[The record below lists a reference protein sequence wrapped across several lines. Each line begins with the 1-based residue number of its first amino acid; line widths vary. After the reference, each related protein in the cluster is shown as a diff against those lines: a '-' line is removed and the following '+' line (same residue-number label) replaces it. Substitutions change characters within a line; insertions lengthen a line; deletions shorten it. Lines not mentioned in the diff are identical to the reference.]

1 VLSGMAKQSL
11 HDRTKGRGVMSLI
24 SDTRDKLITV
34 ICDMNPHVIPPS
46 LRLHHDEIDSAL
58 TDMINE
64 IERRQREHVRKTY
77 NATSFYDR
85 NTIEAV
91 SAEVFQQIRGEE

>member
-1 VLSGMAKQSL
+1 MLSGMAKQSL

-46 LRLHHDEIDSAL
+46 LRLHHDEIDLIL
-58 TDMINE
+58 TDMVAKIKKLTLAPFIYPE
-64 IERRQREHVRKTY
+64 IRDEYSASK
-77 NATSFYDR
+77 
-85 NTIEAV
+85 IED
-91 SAEVFQQIRGEE
+91 VFQQIRGE

>member
-1 VLSGMAKQSL
+1 
-11 HDRTKGRGVMSLI
+11 MSLI
-24 SDTRDKLITV
+24 EDATRELWGSSTGQGRTIKI
-34 ICDMNPHVIPPS
+34 
-46 LRLHHDEIDSAL
+46 L

-91 SAEVFQQIRGEE
+91 SAEVFQQLRGEE